1 MVGEGIEEEEE
12 EEGEGKDEGERDA
25 EACEVG
31 DGKAKIMVEE
41 RRGCGGE
48 VDDLGVGEEEV
59 NGGEREGV

>member
-1 MVGEGIEEEEE
+1 MVGEGIEEG
-12 EEGEGKDEGERDA
+12 EEGEEEGKDEGERDA

-48 VDDLGVGEEEV
+48 VEDLGEEEV